1 MKWGERVI
9 KVMLRCGLIIGWS
22 SSGLSFETTWAGF
35 PNNVI
40 VLRNIVVSPEDDQNL
55 LLYDRSHQVALPFI
69 FWLSSD
75 LLIKWLDALHGSDLK
90 TVQKWCG
97 HCKSFREKHIVHC
110 RHNVGSDILC
120 NTWMLDF
127 IISKIV
133 FVSEVTCLGRAK
145 SKCLRRVR
153 RHQGVYEGTCA
164 QTPHQLL
171 CGLTPPAFRP

>member
-90 TVQKWCG
+90 TVQKWCACG
-97 HCKSFREKHIVHC
+97 CGCACACGCAKASEK
-110 RHNVGSDILC
+110 HNVGSDILC
-120 NTWMLDF
+120 NTWMLDL
-127 IISKIV
+127 INSKRV
-133 FVSEVTCLGRAK
+133 FVSEVTRLGRAK
-145 SKCLRRVR
+145 SKCLRRVC
-153 RHQGVYEGTCA
+153 RHQGV
-164 QTPHQLL
+164 
-171 CGLTPPAFRP
+171 